1 MKLVEVTLLC
11 SLVLTANG
19 CTVLGFATDLA
30 LSSARA
36 DDRDDN
42 ASQNQLIFTTE
53 GIKHDAKFIKQLVT
67 DAIKSRDTQSDNESL
82 VAESANSK
90 TSMCENVQGGQQQ
103 CYPPE
108 YYEDMYIKVD
118 TKNEQKTT
126 STEN

>member
-1 MKLVEVTLLC
+1 MKLLEITLLC

-36 DDRDDN
+36 DNNDN
-42 ASQNQLIFTTE
+42 SSQNELIFTTE
-53 GIKHDAKFIKQLVT
+53 GMKHDAKFIKQLVT
-67 DAIKSRDTQSDNESL
+67 EAIKSRDTQSDNESL
-82 VAESANSK
+82 VAENANSK
-90 TSMCENVQGGQQQ
+90 TLMCENVQGGQQQ

-118 TKNEQKTT
+118 TKNKQDTT

>member
-1 MKLVEVTLLC
+1 MKLLEITLVY

-36 DDRDDN
+36 DDNDN

-53 GIKHDAKFIKQLVT
+53 GMKHDAKFIKQLVT
-67 DAIKSRDTQSDNESL
+67 EANKSRDTQSDNESL
-82 VAESANSK
+82 VVENANRK
-90 TSMCENVQGGQQQ
+90 TLMCENVQGGQQQ

-118 TKNEQKTT
+118 TKNEKNTT